1 MAKFSSPADAILRL
15 TKSVAADW
23 TKQRKAEE
31 RDANAAAARTTRL
44 IRSRR
49 MTIREAA
56 FRVMDDAYDR
66 ASTGGTLPVNPR
78 QVYYA
83 ARRAV
88 LLATG
93 ADSLESGY
101 FLQTLLPEY
110 QKLYDCDDWDLIW
123 DSRGHFTEPHT
134 GLVVPI
140 GTLQVRQ
147 YMGDRPQ
154 LGDPVEMDP
163 NQLYPTKGPEHRYN
177 TVLFVEKEGFDPIFE
192 ASHISDRFD
201 VAIMSTKG
209 MSTTSARL
217 LLDRLVDRGVEKILV
232 LHDFDISGFSICGT
246 LGTDS
251 GRYIFKNNVPIID
264 IGLRLSDVV
273 ALGLL
278 HEPFTI
284 NQNLRSVANTL
295 RRHGATQDEIDF
307 LIQKP
312 HSSRSFQGE
321 RVELNA
327 MTSDELVGFIERK
340 FEEHGVS
347 KIIPTDDVL
356 EQHARRMLER
366 RAVLR
371 ELDKLLPEIRKRVA
385 ETKLPEDLRACVA
398 ELLERNPKLP
408 WDAAV
413 ADMMADDEA
422 DLDED
427 NEQ

>member
-1 MAKFSSPADAILRL
+1 MPKFTDPAAAILGL

-31 RDANAAAARTTRL
+31 RNANAAASRTTRL

-49 MTIREAA
+49 TTIREAA
-56 FRVMDDAYDR
+56 FGVMDDAYDK
-66 ASTGGTLPVNPR
+66 ASAGGTLPVNPR
-78 QVYYA
+78 QIYYA
-83 ARRAV
+83 ARRAI

-93 ADSLESGY
+93 VDALESGY
-101 FLQTLLPEY
+101 FLQTLLSEY
-110 QKLYDCDDWDLIW
+110 QEEYDCDHWDLIW

-147 YMGDRPQ
+147 YVDNRPR
-154 LGDPVEMDP
+154 LGNPVEIDP

-192 ASHISDRFD
+192 AARISDRFD

-217 LLDRLVDRGVEKILV
+217 LLDRLVDRGVEKMLV
-232 LHDFDISGFSICGT
+232 LHDFDVSGFSIFGT

-251 GRYIFKNNVPIID
+251 RRYTFKNEVPIID
-264 IGLRLSDVV
+264 IGLRLSDIDE
-273 ALGLL
+273 LSLL
-278 HEPFTI
+278 HEPFAT
-284 NQNLRSVANTL
+284 NKNSYAVAETL

-307 LIQKP
+307 LIQETGF
-312 HSSRSFQGE
+312 RGFAGE

-327 MTSDELVGFIERK
+327 MTSDELVDFIERK
-340 FEEHGVS
+340 FEEHGVG
-347 KIIPTDDVL
+347 KIIPADDVL

-366 RAVLR
+366 DAVLR
-371 ELDKLLPEIRKRVA
+371 ELDKLLPEIQKRIA
-385 ETKLPEDLRACVA
+385 EAKLPEDLRARVE
-398 ELLERNPKLP
+398 ELFEDNPELP

-413 ADMMADDEA
+413 ANIMA
-422 DLDED
+422 
-427 NEQ
+427 EQ